1 MIFYFTDEKTDFGT
15 VYIDQNTDRNS
26 WSSLEFMVCA
36 VSTLHSD
43 FDFEYINVV
52 TDRKS
57 IRKLFAFVAGEK
69 NDFEFGVELIG
80 TFYSNGDA
88 DEWGHSSGWIQGIPS
103 CIWKRAYV
111 AAAFSTEDHFSS
123 SRISKQLWRPR
134 VSRKLS
140 RRWIYRTGTNAE
152 WIIGQWQEDW
162 LRRWFSPLH
171 ERYPLVESPHS

>member
-1 MIFYFTDEKTDFGT
+1 
-15 VYIDQNTDRNS
+15 
-26 WSSLEFMVCA
+26 MVCA

-88 DEWGHSSGWIQGIPS
+88 DE
-103 CIWKRAYV
+103 
-111 AAAFSTEDHFSS
+111 
-123 SRISKQLWRPR
+123 
-134 VSRKLS
+134 
-140 RRWIYRTGTNAE
+140 
-152 WIIGQWQEDW
+152 
-162 LRRWFSPLH
+162 
-171 ERYPLVESPHS
+171 